1 MSTLYRATVQ
11 HRKGGSEYTVFFECS
26 RRDPLDHLGLLM
38 SLTWDTHE
46 QNVEISNLH
55 SESELLGM
63 AAFSGPEGGD
73 LRLFE
78 TGWFRGPLYA
88 LPQRTLILTSP
99 VTAQRLQ
106 ALQQQ
111 VQQLHRIAASDLTER
126 LDRQSTGAAA

>member
-11 HRKGGSEYTVFFECS
+11 HRNGGSEYTVFFECS
-26 RRDPLDHLGLLM
+26 RRDRLDHLGLLM
-38 SLTWDTHE
+38 SLAWDIHE
-46 QNVEISNLH
+46 QNVEISNLY

-88 LPQRTLILTSP
+88 LPQRTLIFTCPLT
-99 VTAQRLQ
+99 AMRLQ
-106 ALQQQ
+106 GLQQQ
-111 VQQLHRIAASDLTER
+111 AQQVQRIAVADFAEQA
-126 LDRQSTGAAA
+126 DRRAAGAAA